1 MLYCSY
7 FIHTVLYH
15 SSFVHHATI
24 DTICYYAML
33 CCAAPH
39 HTTLHNTKPYYSIAH
54 HAMLY
59 CTTPRHATRQGVRK
73 KKTNKKTQTFI
84 YIFKSHYGP
93 GVCYF
98 TGSSSSLFAGCCKSL
113 HGCIVENLERWKG
126 EISRRVWCFDFAGYE
141 ALTKMAISFG
151 LNATRTILI
160 SGQI

>member
-24 DTICYYAML
+24 ATICYYAML

-73 KKTNKKTQTFI
+73 KNKQKKPRPAFI
-84 YIFKSHYGP
+84 FLNHIMDLL
-93 GVCYF
+93 F